1 VRLFVAV
8 WPTDLVRDRI
18 AGTIETQSTDQL
30 RWVKPENWHVT
41 LAFLGSVPDDELD
54 ALVAGLRSIQSQA
67 LRCAAALGTHTSTM
81 GRSVLCLP
89 TTGLDELAGAV
100 RESTEP
106 FSRAPDRDRPF
117 AGHLTLARARRGR
130 AVPDLAVGQPV
141 SGPDIGAPVSM
152 TWPVSEVRLVAS
164 EEGRQGT
171 EYSPQ
176 AVVALAR

>member
-1 VRLFVAV
+1 MRLFVAV
-8 WPTDLVRDRI
+8 WPTDQVRDRL
-18 AGTIETQSTDQL
+18 AEAIEALLTDEL

-54 ALVAGLRSIQSQA
+54 ALVAVLRSIQAQA
-67 LRCAAALGTHTSTM
+67 LRCDAALGTHTSTI

-89 TTGLDELAGAV
+89 TSGLDELAGAV
-100 RESTEP
+100 RESTGP

-117 AGHLTLARARRGR
+117 AGHLTLARTRRGR
-130 AVPDLAVGQPV
+130 AVPGLAVGRPI
-141 SGPDIGAPVSM
+141 SALGIGAPVSM

-164 EEGRQGT
+164 EEGREGT

-176 AVVALAR
+176 AFVALAG